1 LHNPDQLDKK
11 HLPNNLEVKRRDK
24 MKTRTAHQ
32 LSTPVSRG
40 HALTTLFCAA
50 ILVFLT
56 STAPAVPTVDGIFT
70 PSDGYTNVQSI
81 SFQLQNGTMVPNPGT
96 MAWTTD
102 AQGNAY
108 VAFVQPLSINDNTYG
123 ANAVG
128 WGTGGKKGGHSF
140 GNLTGSDKAHF
151 DLTNGAGQHV
161 LSFNLDYITASTSAS
176 SGFASLGVNGGDGG
190 IAGFGIAGLGKSGT
204 GIGNAAS
211 ILQWGTSLGY
221 NLNTLGFKTFTTDSP
236 ATTPVH
242 LNPDG
247 TIDYSQGYTDPANA
261 HGWVFNIEYEV
272 EIAASAFGPSGFGS
286 VTTPAAHDSPSKFG
300 QNTIV
305 VVPEAPT
312 YVLVCVGATLAF
324 FVRMRLKSKALH

>member
-1 LHNPDQLDKK
+1 
-11 HLPNNLEVKRRDK
+11 
-24 MKTRTAHQ
+24 MKIRIAHQ
-32 LSTPVSRG
+32 LLTPISRG
-40 HALTTLFCAA
+40 HALTALFSAA
-50 ILVFLT
+50 ILVSISAMASAT
-56 STAPAVPTVDGIFT
+56 PTVDGVFT
-70 PSDGYTNVQSI
+70 ASDGYTNVQSI

-102 AQGNAY
+102 AQGNVF

-123 ANAVG
+123 TNAVG
-128 WGTGGKKGGHSF
+128 WATGGKKGGHTF

-151 DLTNGAGQHV
+151 DFTNGAGQNV

-190 IAGFGIAGLGKSGT
+190 IAGFGVAGLGKTST

-211 ILQWGTSLGY
+211 VLQWGTSLAY
-221 NLNTLGFKTFTTDSP
+221 NLNTLGFKAFTTNSP
-236 ATTPVH
+236 ATTPA

-247 TIDYSQGYTDPANA
+247 TIDYSKPYADPATA
-261 HGWVFNIEYEV
+261 PGWVYNIEYEV
-272 EIAASAFGPSGFGS
+272 EVAASAFGPSGFGS

-300 QNTIV
+300 QNTII

-312 YVLVCVGATLAF
+312 SVLVCVGATLAF
-324 FVRMRLKSKALH
+324 FVRMRLKRKAALR